1 MHPCLQRVSF
11 PSWVSEDVL
20 NQNHITR
27 REDVLAPTW
36 QDTTA
41 KWFPNMEGQAGNK
54 SCSYLLCFLSWGN
67 PSET

>member
-27 REDVLAPTW
+27 REDVLAPTL
-36 QDTTA
+36 
-41 KWFPNMEGQAGNK
+41 AGHQGK
-54 SCSYLLCFLSWGN
+54 VV
-67 PSET
+67 SEHGRSGWE